1 MRSDTVLNLVA
12 LVAPPALSYCVLL
25 ATLRGLRVWER
36 RAQLAEL
43 DRQPFHPR
51 MLTKPGQHMAVGC
64 SGLTPDD
71 WYANLADDAIK
82 GLRKKAPSW
91 LDYLKEFHS
100 EKLPQNGGRD

>member
-1 MRSDTVLNLVA
+1 
-12 LVAPPALSYCVLL
+12 
-25 ATLRGLRVWER
+25 
-36 RAQLAEL
+36 
-43 DRQPFHPR
+43 
-51 MLTKPGQHMAVGC
+51 MAVGC